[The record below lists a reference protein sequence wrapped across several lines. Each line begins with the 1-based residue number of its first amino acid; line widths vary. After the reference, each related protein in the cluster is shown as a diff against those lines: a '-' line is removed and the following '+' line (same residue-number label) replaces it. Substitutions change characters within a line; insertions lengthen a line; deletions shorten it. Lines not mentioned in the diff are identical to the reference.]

1 MHDIGGLV
9 ARGVVKTKHP
19 HLDSVNFPIQ
29 NSLTHCIIGGE
40 ESALSKVGVFGHSQ
54 GLPS

>member
-9 ARGVVKTKHP
+9 ARGIVKTKHP
-19 HLDSVNFPIQ
+19 HLDSVNFPKQ

-40 ESALSKVGVFGHSQ
+40 ECALSKVGVFGHSQ